1 MKKYNT
7 SIRNLEF
14 RLRAFKEQI
23 PSMLEEVVRS
33 KEDVIISYIKDDQL
47 YRRGVNGEDIKIW
60 SYAPYAPSTIARK
73 KKKGQPTTRVT
84 LKDTGAFYEGMHLVF
99 EPDGFYVT
107 SSNKV
112 TPFLKKRYGET
123 IFRLTDKNL
132 TKLLQSHIRKEFVK
146 RIKQAARL

>member
-146 RIKQAARL
+146 RIKQAARP